1 MDNFKKFS
9 FNEFENQID
18 EIHKNLAKKNN
29 KDRKIIHV
37 RLIQNLINFFKSE
50 YPTLNRHPLK
60 DLLSYLIEF
69 DVKNKDF
76 STSKNDTKIISKF
89 SRKKKADTL
98 IVAALELL
106 IDHGYDEKDA
116 IFTATRIIK
125 SKNEQY
131 FHKLLNLYR
140 SNLLH
145 PNIKKLLSELKQEAK
160 KRSDIES
167 AASIYFEKAFQNLK

>member
-9 FNEFENQID
+9 FKDFENKID
-18 EIHKNLAKKNN
+18 EINKILAKKNN

-37 RLIQNLINFFKSE
+37 RLIQHLINFFKSE

-69 DVKNKDF
+69 DLKNKDF
-76 STSKNDTKIISKF
+76 SSSNNEPKIVSKF

-106 IDHGYDEKDA
+106 IDHGFDEKDA
-116 IFTATRIIK
+116 ISTATKIIK
-125 SKNEQY
+125 TKNGLY

-145 PNIKKLLSELKQEAK
+145 PNLKKLLNDLKQEAK
-160 KRSDIES
+160 KRSDIEN

>member
-9 FNEFENQID
+9 FNDFENKID
-18 EIHKNLAKKNN
+18 EINKILVKKNN

-37 RLIQNLINFFKSE
+37 RLIQYLINFFKSE
-50 YPTLNRHPLK
+50 YPTLNRYPLK
-60 DLLSYLIEF
+60 DLLSFLIEF
-69 DVKNKDF
+69 DFKNKDF
-76 STSKNDTKIISKF
+76 SSSNNETKIVSKF

-106 IDHGYDEKDA
+106 IDHGFDEKNA
-116 IFTATRIIK
+116 ISLATKIIK
-125 SKNEQY
+125 TKNELY

-145 PNIKKLLSELKQEAK
+145 PSLKKLLTDLKQEAK
-160 KRSDIES
+160 KRSDIEN